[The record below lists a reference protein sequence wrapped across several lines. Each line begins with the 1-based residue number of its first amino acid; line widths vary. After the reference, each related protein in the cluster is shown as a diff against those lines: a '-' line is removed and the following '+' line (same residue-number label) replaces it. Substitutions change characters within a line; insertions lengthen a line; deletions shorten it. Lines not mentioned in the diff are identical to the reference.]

1 MAGMVRA
8 SDSLPEIDLTSF
20 HEIPSIHDATET
32 PIQNIAYNN
41 TQHGRRFYITGLW
54 GPSAA
59 WLSDP
64 GLGNPN
70 VSNASATIFTAGI
83 AGGISLERERG
94 RLRLETEWLQRDFFK
109 GTSDEFGGSFL
120 AIENWSVMANVWRDF
135 MITERFGCYGG
146 GGIGGGGM
154 NTGVQ
159 DTPNSPYDFIGS
171 SSAFAWQA
179 GGGILYELNDQIT
192 CDVSYRWYQVNNLT
206 GFGTFDPVNTYR
218 FTANQVM
225 FSLRVFE
232 PLGFLRR

>member
-1 MAGMVRA
+1 MARA

-20 HEIPSIHDATET
+20 HEIPSIQDAYET
-32 PIQNIAYNN
+32 PIQNIAYKNN
-41 TQHGRRFYITGLW
+41 QCGRRFYITGLW

-59 WLSDP
+59 WLSDT
-64 GLGNPN
+64 GNLPA

-83 AGGISLERERG
+83 AGGVSLERERG

-154 NTGVQ
+154 NVGFEQTGFAR
-159 DTPNSPYDFIGS
+159 DYAGS

-179 GGGILYELNDQIT
+179 GGGILYELNDRVT
-192 CDVSYRWYQVNNLT
+192 CDVSYRWYQVNPLS
-206 GFGTFDPVNTYR
+206 GFGTIGIDDTYR

-232 PLGFLRR
+232 PLSFLRR